1 MKLKKAR
8 ILVQGIVQGVGF
20 RPNVYRLANARK
32 LNGYVRNLGNVVEII
47 VEGSED
53 NIKSFSNEIK
63 TKKPPISKVDSV
75 KIDWLD
81 DGSSSRF
88 NGFQILESSSNFS
101 GSSVIPPDVATC
113 NSCLDEVMK
122 NGDRR
127 FQYPF
132 IACTDCGPRFTVI
145 VHPWMYFPCVLIVKK
160 NMKTLKTGVTM
171 LKHLV
176 ARSADLKFPFMVK
189 RR

>member
-75 KIDWLD
+75 KIDWLN
-81 DGSSSRF
+81 DGGSLRF

-145 VHPWMYFPCVLIVKK
+145 SSVPYDRERTSMDVFPLCSDCKK

-176 ARSADLKFPFMVK
+176 ADL
-189 RR
+189 RT